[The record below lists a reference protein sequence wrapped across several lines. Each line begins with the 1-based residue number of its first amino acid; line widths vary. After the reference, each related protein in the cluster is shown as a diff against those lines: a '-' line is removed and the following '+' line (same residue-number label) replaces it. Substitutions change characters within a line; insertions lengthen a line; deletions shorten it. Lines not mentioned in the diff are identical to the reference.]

1 MEEQY
6 NIEGIDVLY
15 NSLVALAFG
24 IGIQDIRECEG
35 EINCILGRLS
45 RFFSGLDNNSQE
57 QEFLEVISL
66 YSSLVIDKNFS
77 SLIISFPK
85 GLKLLLLTFSL

>member
-57 QEFLEVISL
+57 QEFLEVINNHITPTL
-66 YSSLVIDKNFS
+66 TRDNLLLFS
-77 SLIISFPK
+77 SLDESDFEM
-85 GLKLLLLTFSL
+85 